1 MKEKLLHYIWQ
12 FKKFNTLD
20 LYTNDG
26 KKVEII
32 QAGTYNT
39 NEGPDFIFAK
49 LKIDDIEWNG
59 NVEIHVKSSDWFK
72 HKHDLN
78 NYYKNIIL
86 HVVYEIDDNNDKIQN
101 LSFPILELKTYVSNK
116 IYNNYDLLDH
126 QTFKFIPCE
135 NLIDNSLI
143 SDIFSFSENLYLEK
157 LKNKCERI
165 YEILKRKKNDW
176 EATLT
181 TVLGYTLGLKINA
194 YAFEYIFLYLDYG
207 IIRKISKNLFQTES
221 LLFGTTHKLENSV
234 DTYPQD
240 LYKEFKFLQSKFN
253 LPEKITDVKY
263 LRLRPSN
270 FPTIRLSQLANIIS
284 TYQNLFSYII
294 GIKSVNQ
301 YYKLLDDVKA
311 SGYWNDHYVFDKKTS
326 STFEKKLS
334 NSQKDLL
341 ILNAF
346 LPIKYAYSLS
356 IEKPMEE
363 EIFEILSEVKAEN
376 NSIIKSYNQLGINI
390 NSALDS
396 QAFLYLYE
404 NKCIKKQCLSCKIG
418 YKILK

>member
-78 NYYKNIIL
+78 TYYKNIIL

-101 LSFPILELKTYVSNK
+101 LSFPILELKSYIPNE
-116 IYNNYDLLDH
+116 IYNNYDFLDH

-143 SDIFSFSENLYLEK
+143 SDIFSFSENLYLDK
-157 LKNKCERI
+157 LKNKCEHI

-194 YAFEYIFLYLDYG
+194 YAFEYIFLYLEYG
-207 IIRKISKNLFQTES
+207 IIRKISKKLFQTES
-221 LLFGTTHKLENSV
+221 LLFGTTHKLENSI
-234 DTYPQD
+234 DKYPQD
-240 LYKEFKFLQSKFN
+240 LYKEFKYLQSKFN

-263 LRLRPSN
+263 LKLRPSN

-301 YYKLLDDVKA
+301 YYKLLDEVKA

-356 IEKPMEE
+356 IGKPMEE
-363 EIFEILSEVKAEN
+363 EIFEILSEIKAEN
-376 NSIIKSYNQLGINI
+376 NSIIKSYNQLGIKI
-390 NSALDS
+390 NSALGS
-396 QAFLYLYE
+396 QAFLYLYK
-404 NKCIKKQCLSCKIG
+404 NKCLKKQCLSCKIG